1 MIPEGH
7 QKNLN
12 TIVRAAKNGHLVLI
26 ECTDVKTGQP
36 VFTLG
41 AYDGQAL
48 IPLAKMFDSNPYEEL
63 IPPSL

>member
-12 TIVRAAKNGHLVLI
+12 TIVRAAKNGHLMLI

-48 IPLAKMFDSNPYEEL
+48 IPFAKMFDGNPYEEL